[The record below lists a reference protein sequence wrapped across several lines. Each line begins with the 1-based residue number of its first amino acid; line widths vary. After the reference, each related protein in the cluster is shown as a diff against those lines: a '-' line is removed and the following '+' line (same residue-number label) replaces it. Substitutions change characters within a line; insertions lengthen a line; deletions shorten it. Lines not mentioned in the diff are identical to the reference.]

1 MAALTAEAHTPHV
14 GPVLKLSLPAETGTY
29 YGGSIVFSDVTS
41 GLASNPSIAAFAAG
55 DVILGIC
62 AKTKVVAGDR
72 ELVDVYVTG
81 VFLVPFVGAA
91 AADVGDTVMADV
103 SATPTD
109 NPADLVS
116 GADGT
121 PAAGDALLGQC
132 LGFSGSSGWV
142 KLDTGKAFNTDTGFE
157 GI

>member
-1 MAALTAEAHTPHV
+1 MAALTAEVHVPHNAGAHKI
-14 GPVLKLSLPAETGTY
+14 GLPAETGTY
-29 YGGSIVFSDVTS
+29 YGGSIVFTDATS

-62 AKTKVVAGDR
+62 AKTKVVAVDG
-72 ELVDVYVTG
+72 ELVEVYIDG

-91 AADVGDTVMADV
+91 TADAGDTVMADT

-132 LGFSGSSGWV
+132 LGIVGSAGWV
-142 KLDTGKAFNTDTGFE
+142 KLDTCKAFNTDTGFE
-157 GI
+157 GV